1 VPAAADIPQQE
12 MIFCD
17 GADPLPS
24 PIEAKAVAALGTCA
38 GAAVASAIYN
48 TTSVRVREYPV
59 TCKISRGKIAG
70 PSPGW
75 G

>member
-1 VPAAADIPQQE
+1 

-24 PIEAKAVAALGTCA
+24 PIEAKAVAELGTCA
-38 GAAVASAIYN
+38 GAAAVASAICN
-48 TTSVRVREYPV
+48 ATSVRVREYPV
-59 TCKISRGKIAG
+59 TWKISLGKIAG

-75 G
+75 GL